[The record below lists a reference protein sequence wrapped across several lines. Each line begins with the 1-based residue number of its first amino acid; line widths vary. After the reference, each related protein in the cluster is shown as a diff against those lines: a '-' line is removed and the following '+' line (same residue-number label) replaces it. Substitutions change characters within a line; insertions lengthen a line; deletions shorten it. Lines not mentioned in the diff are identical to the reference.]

1 MGCLGD
7 VHGGDTRFLGYV
19 KKDVSNIRTM
29 LREEITHRDM
39 SLTVE
44 YSEKRQAET
53 PSFCFAPMVDSIVG
67 NRATQNKKF

>member
-1 MGCLGD
+1 
-7 VHGGDTRFLGYV
+7 LGYV

-44 YSEKRQAET
+44 YSEKRKAEN
-53 PSFCFAPMVDSIVG
+53 PSFYLAPMVDCTIG
-67 NRATQNKKF
+67 NRATQNKKILALKPRSKLARRR